1 MQHMGCLFRNP
12 LSFYRIKIPQQF
24 ILFHEREA
32 KFCVKLL
39 RIHNT
44 VKFLELVVFWTRY
57 LTQGQYRMV
66 PDIYMLFV

>member
-1 MQHMGCLFRNP
+1 MGCLFRNP
-12 LSFYRIKIPQQF
+12 LSFYRIEIPVPQQF

-32 KFCVKLL
+32 NFCVELL

-66 PDIYMLFV
+66 PDIDMLFV